1 MMASSGLLMA
11 LGKSTLI
18 VIHEY
23 KLSQMF
29 ELQITH

>member
-23 KLSQMF
+23 KSQMF